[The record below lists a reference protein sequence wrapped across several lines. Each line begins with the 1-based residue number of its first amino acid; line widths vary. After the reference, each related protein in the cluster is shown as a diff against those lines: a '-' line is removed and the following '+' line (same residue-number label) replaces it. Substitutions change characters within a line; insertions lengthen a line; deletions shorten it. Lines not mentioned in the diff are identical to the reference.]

1 MDCGSIGIP
10 ASATASPA
18 LPDLIDRYEALVTKS
33 EEQAWRHVIQGGGAV
48 IDEQRVISDLLGPP

>member
-33 EEQAWRHVIQGGGAV
+33 EEQAWRHVIQGQTYPMRRSR
-48 IDEQRVISDLLGPP
+48 DRRTTCDL